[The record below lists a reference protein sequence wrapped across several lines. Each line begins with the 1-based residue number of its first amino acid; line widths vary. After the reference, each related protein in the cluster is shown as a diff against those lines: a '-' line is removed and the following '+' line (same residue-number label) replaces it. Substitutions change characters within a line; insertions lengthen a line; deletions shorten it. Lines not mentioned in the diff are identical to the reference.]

1 MASDVPRAALSPLAS
16 NLPGSALTVS
26 MARPTAPAADLAARI
41 LRLLSGYHKPEATL
55 TAISVELGA
64 PKASCRR
71 VLAALRSHG
80 LIQYDPD
87 TRGYAL
93 GPYAVVIGARAERN
107 IEYADSLRPL
117 LREAAERTG
126 WTAVL
131 IQPIGTNRMMYV
143 AKHEPT
149 DQMRVGVSIGSQFPV
164 TYVSYGKW
172 LLAYAEE
179 DVRAA
184 ILANGLP
191 GSEPSDAGAVRPE
204 EYLAQL
210 QRVRGERVLLSR
222 DEYVPGIAAVSCP
235 VFDVHERFIGVLA
248 VLGLDDPDDDS
259 ISAIVYAMREISEKC
274 HLSRAESETVSMPD
288 HDLRPT
294 TPVASSVVTERR
306 VSVDPV
312 DLFFFSAAC
321 WLPHRIHY
329 DADFAQSEGLEGTP
343 VHGPLQAAWL
353 SELVSDWAKANG
365 GRLVS
370 LSVRNLRPAYP
381 TGSLTC
387 RASMDGHEPGPGG
400 EVYSFTL
407 SVEDADQHTTS
418 EGSARV
424 LISDGSQS

>member
-1 MASDVPRAALSPLAS
+1 MASDGSPAAVGPLASDRPDSPLAVGMS
-16 NLPGSALTVS
+16 
-26 MARPTAPAADLAARI
+26 RPAAPAADLAARI
-41 LRLLSGYHKPEATL
+41 LRLLSGYHKSEATL

-64 PKASCRR
+64 SKASCRR
-71 VLAALRSHG
+71 VLGALRAHG

-107 IEYADSLRPL
+107 IDYADSLRPL
-117 LREAAERTG
+117 LREVAERTG

-131 IQPIGTNRMMYV
+131 VQPIGTDRMMYA

-164 TYVSYGKW
+164 TQVSYGKW

-191 GSEPSDAGAVRPE
+191 ESGPDQAGPE
-204 EYLAQL
+204 EYRAQL
-210 QRVRGERVLLSR
+210 QQIRGERVLLSR

-248 VLGLDDPDDDS
+248 VLGPHDPDDDS
-259 ISAIVYAMREISEKC
+259 ISDIVDAMREIAEKC
-274 HLSRAESETVSMPD
+274 HLSRAESETVSKSE
-288 HDLRPT
+288 HDLRPSKRVT
-294 TPVASSVVTERR
+294 SGVVTERKI
-306 VSVDPV
+306 SVDPV

-329 DADFAQSEGLEGTP
+329 DADFARSEGLDGTP

-353 SELVSDWAKANG
+353 CELVSDWARANG

-387 RASMDGHEPGPGG
+387 RASIDGHESGPDG
-400 EVYSFTL
+400 ELYSFTL
-407 SVEDADQHTTS
+407 SVQDADQHTTS